1 MNSARSFRQ
10 PCGVGG
16 EFDNV
21 VYARDEIVGT
31 VKIISLL
38 IITNTV
44 KFLSTVGDVDRGFSV
59 RDQSKAYETCNLK
72 TASGLVHNCRVFL
85 EENEQT
91 IYHDVNGELPKT

>member
-31 VKIISLL
+31 VKILSSLT
-38 IITNTV
+38 ITNTV
-44 KFLSTVGDVDRGFSV
+44 KFPEHSRRCRQRIFST
-59 RDQSKAYETCNLK
+59 
-72 TASGLVHNCRVFL
+72 
-85 EENEQT
+85 
-91 IYHDVNGELPKT
+91 